1 MKKLMIALSA
11 VALTTV
17 AGAATANW
25 NFNLGSTAFKDGY
38 VKNYSPA
45 GTAAA
50 FGGATLYLFS
60 SGMTYG
66 DKTGQQALINA
77 VMAGETWTD
86 YALKSRV
93 DDGAGGY
100 NYGDAISAT
109 TSSESGTN
117 KGKIALADGTK
128 FQYDV
133 ATPGTDSLS
142 VFAAMLVKGTDGK
155 DYLYL
160 SATKDTTSSSNPSYN
175 QSVIPAVTTAGSFRE
190 GTEFGSGGW
199 YNVTAVPEPT
209 SAMLVLL
216 GVAGLALKRKR
227 A

>member
-11 VALTTV
+11 VALSTV

-25 NFNLGSTAFKDGY
+25 NFNFGSTVFKDGY

-50 FGGATLYLFS
+50 YGGATVYLFS

-100 NYGDAISAT
+100 NYGAKISAT
-109 TSSESGTN
+109 TVADGSN
-117 KGKIALADGTK
+117 KGKITATDGVN

-155 DYLYL
+155 DYLFL
-160 SATKDTTSSSNPSYN
+160 SATKTQASSSNPEYY
-175 QSVIPAVTTAGSFRE
+175 QSIAPVVSTAGSFRE

-199 YNVTAVPEPT
+199 YNVTNVPEPT
-209 SAMLVLL
+209 SAMLLLL